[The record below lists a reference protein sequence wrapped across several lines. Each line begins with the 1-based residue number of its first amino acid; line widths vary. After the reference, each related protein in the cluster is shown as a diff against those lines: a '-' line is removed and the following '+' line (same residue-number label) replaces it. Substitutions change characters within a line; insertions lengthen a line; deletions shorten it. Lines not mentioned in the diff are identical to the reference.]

1 MQRGRHI
8 CNTLK
13 AVRRQIAEANDIKY
27 EPHDCKHEG
36 PCRGTCPACEAE
48 VRYLERELELRRRLG
63 RAVAVVGVSAG
74 LATALSGCSS
84 KKPAVDPVDPD
95 DPTKFLLEGDVLA
108 PEEPQMLMGKPAVP
122 AEMLDRL
129 DSAELK
135 PVATT
140 EDEKI
145 FGDIDEQMPEFPGGD
160 KALMDYI
167 QQNLRNPDNR
177 QGRVIVTFWVEPDGS
192 LTGAG
197 VVKSV
202 APELDR
208 EALRLVSTMP
218 KWRPGKRN
226 GEGVRVKYT
235 LPVTFKPT

>member
-1 MQRGRHI
+1 MRQEFYQEGLAPGDEAVHAHVLSPGRVPPGPPYDI
-8 CNTLK
+8 LR
-13 AVRRQIAEANDIKY
+13 AVHRDVFLYHRRLVLR
-27 EPHDCKHEG
+27 H
-36 PCRGTCPACEAE
+36 
-48 VRYLERELELRRRLG
+48 LRR
-63 RAVAVVGVSAG
+63 
-74 LATALSGCSS
+74 
-84 KKPAVDPVDPD
+84 
-95 DPTKFLLEGDVLA
+95 
-108 PEEPQMLMGKPAVP
+108 
-122 AEMLDRL
+122 
-129 DSAELK
+129 
-135 PVATT
+135 
-140 EDEKI
+140 
-145 FGDIDEQMPEFPGGD
+145 PGGD

-177 QGRVIVTFWVEPDGS
+177 QGRVVVTFWVEPDGS

-218 KWRPGKRN
+218 KWMPGKRN